1 MWTEMNLGRNV
12 FANVSGVVLV
22 ETDKGR
28 TELMS
33 LEAGDES
40 QQVWLTMDV
49 YDADGSQVARLRR
62 NELVANDHE
71 RFALTTSASSV
82 RLSEKE
88 TGRIIVEAI
97 VLDRNRV
104 QVLQGDLYT
113 PFGDRLDIRP
123 DRLIFRAKKFIH
135 NHIEGRGENAAIV
148 IGPKGFS
155 LGAGL

>member
-12 FANVSGVVLV
+12 FANVPGLVLV
-22 ETDKGR
+22 ETDKGH

-33 LEAGDES
+33 LEAGDTS
-40 QQVWLTMDV
+40 QQVLLTMDV
-49 YDADGSQVARLRR
+49 WDADGSQVARLQR
-62 NELVANDHE
+62 NALLLNDQE
-71 RFALTTSASSV
+71 RFAVTTSASSV

-88 TGRIIVEAI
+88 TGRIVVEAI

-104 QVLQGDLYT
+104 QVLQADLYS
-113 PFGDRLDIRP
+113 PLGDRLDIRP
-123 DRLIFRAKKFIH
+123 DRLIFRMKKFVH
-135 NHIEGRGENAAIV
+135 NHIEGRGENAAVV